1 MPETKGRA
9 DNVAVQVG
17 LRRGRDA
24 IGVRMKVGSMAH
36 EKAPVRRVTKTS
48 RLPPLWLHQ
57 STEIDRQITAVE
69 SRHSLADDNLA
80 NEMGR

>member
-1 MPETKGRA
+1 
-9 DNVAVQVG
+9 
-17 LRRGRDA
+17 
-24 IGVRMKVGSMAH
+24 MAH

-69 SRHSLADDNLA
+69 SRHSLADDDLA